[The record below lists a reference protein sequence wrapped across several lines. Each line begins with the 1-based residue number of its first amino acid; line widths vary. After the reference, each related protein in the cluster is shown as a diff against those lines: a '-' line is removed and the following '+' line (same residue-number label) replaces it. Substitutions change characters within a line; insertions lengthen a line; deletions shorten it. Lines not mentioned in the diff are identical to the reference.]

1 MLLQQ
6 LLPLRLSTRFKVIQ
20 NLPQLYK
27 YDVWGPRKTWV
38 KEMPVPVEESRK
50 TLWGPARTLVWD
62 KRQQKMIVKTEEHSP
77 FKEKSLILRGRLA
90 RVLSPMTKKKFY
102 GTALPTINLE
112 IS

>member
-77 FKEKSLILRGRLA
+77 FVSHYPGK
-90 RVLSPMTKKKFY
+90 
-102 GTALPTINLE
+102 
-112 IS
+112 